1 MTSRHFKT
9 SEKELHKTL
18 AQKDPT
24 FSDIDALLNKVRSSF
39 ENLIFASLGLATS
52 HDAETRLWDYHGKVN
67 SRYRRQLAKFH
78 DEEGKKKP
86 VEKRKLEKHYLDF
99 IKSSMR
105 FYRGY
110 IQRLASVYGD
120 IPELSQ
126 IASRFKMDSTFSRAL
141 HKNTQLIR
149 VQRHRL
155 TLLLSLLWRS
165 EL

>member
-1 MTSRHFKT
+1 MASRHFKAA
-9 SEKELHKTL
+9 EKELLKTL

-24 FSDIDALLNKVRSSF
+24 FSDIDALLNKVRSCF
-39 ENLIFASLGLATS
+39 ENLIFASLDLATS
-52 HDAETRLWDYHGKVN
+52 HEAETRLWDYHGKVN

-110 IQRLASVYGD
+110 IQRSASVYGD

-126 IASRFKMDSTFSRAL
+126 IASRFKMNS
-141 HKNTQLIR
+141 
-149 VQRHRL
+149 
-155 TLLLSLLWRS
+155 TLLGSSDDHPQLKRLQQLPLTYLLYLRRRQG
-165 EL
+165 L